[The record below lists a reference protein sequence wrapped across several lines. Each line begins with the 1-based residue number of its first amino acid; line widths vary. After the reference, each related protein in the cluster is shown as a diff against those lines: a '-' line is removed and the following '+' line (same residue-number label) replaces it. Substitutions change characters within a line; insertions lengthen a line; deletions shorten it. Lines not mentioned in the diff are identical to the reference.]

1 MLYAPFGLNV
11 QAENNTNNQTVDQMF
26 PNSSKQSQTVKK
38 GETAATNNNEETNPG
53 MPDSEP
59 LEFESQFLWF
69 DFVKMFFALAVVIAL
84 IYIIL
89 RFINK
94 KNRLFG
100 QMKAMENLGGISLG
114 PNRSI
119 QLIRIGEIVLVVGV
133 GETIQLL
140 KEITSPEEIEQL
152 MSQHEVQPIQVGQN
166 LLHKILPK
174 NNDKYENSSIK
185 SFSHMLKGQLED
197 LAEGRKKVYEKFKKD
212 HDE

>member
-11 QAENNTNNQTVDQMF
+11 QAETNTDNKTVDQMF
-26 PNSSKQSQTVKK
+26 PNSSKQSETVKK
-38 GETAATNNNEETNPG
+38 GETAATNDEETNPD
-53 MPDSEP
+53 MPEAEP
-59 LEFESQFLWF
+59 LEFESQFSWF

-119 QLIRIGEIVLVVGV
+119 QLVRIGEIVLVVGV

-166 LLHKILPK
+166 LLNKILPK